1 MKKIGLVCNYYI
13 INYGSA
19 LQCFATQKTVK
30 EMGYDV
36 KALQFP
42 NIPTRNAKIQL
53 ALRLKIKQCFSPKA
67 VAKKLQRTK
76 NSNSNQYYIDIR
88 EKRRNKFEQFISE
101 NLDMTDNYNSLDEV
115 RTAAS
120 QYDTIMLGS
129 DQLLNPKDIIFGYH
143 TLSFVPDNIKKIS
156 YAASFGLS
164 KLPITVKGKAS
175 KELKRFDCFAA
186 RETRGAEMYK
196 ELTGKDVPVVVDPT
210 MLISADEW
218 SQIVAQE
225 SIVKEKYI
233 YCYFI
238 GENPLHREITN
249 KLQEYTGYKIVSI
262 RHIDEFIKDD
272 ESFGDIAVNE
282 AGPKEFINLV
292 SNAEYVLADSF
303 HATIFSVLF
312 HKKFFVLNRFVEGS
326 AGSTNSRLES
336 LLGKLG
342 LEERRIGSLSEL
354 NEKYKDEIQYSAVDK
369 TLNQWISDSKEYLK
383 NALEN

>member
-1 MKKIGLVCNYYI
+1 M
-13 INYGSA
+13 
-19 LQCFATQKTVK
+19 
-30 EMGYDV
+30 
-36 KALQFP
+36 
-42 NIPTRNAKIQL
+42 
-53 ALRLKIKQCFSPKA
+53 KQCFNPKA
-67 VAKKLQRTK
+67 VVKKLKRTK

-88 EKRRNKFEQFISE
+88 ETRRNKFEQFIQE
-101 NLDMTDNYNSLDEV
+101 NLEMTDKYNSLEEV
-115 RTAAS
+115 SAIVS
-120 QYDTIMLGS
+120 QYDIIMLGS

-164 KLPITVKGKAS
+164 KLPLTVKGKAA

-186 RETRGAEMYK
+186 REVRGAEIYK

-218 SQIVAQE
+218 SQIVGQE
-225 SIVKEKYI
+225 PIVKEKYI
-233 YCYFI
+233 YCYYI
-238 GENPLHREITN
+238 GENPLHREIAK
-249 KLQEYTGYKIVSI
+249 KLQEKTGYKIVSI

-272 ESFGDIAVNE
+272 ENFGDVAVNE

-303 HATIFSVLF
+303 HATIFSILF

-326 AGSTNSRLES
+326 SGSTNSRLES

-342 LEERRIGSLSEL
+342 LNERRIKSLSEL
-354 NEKYKDEIQYSAVDK
+354 SEKYKDEIQYSVVDE
-369 TLNQWISDSKEYLK
+369 TLNKWIVDSKEYLK
-383 NALEN
+383 NALEK